1 MKQKRYRQPFILGCI
16 FGEQSEPSGALG
28 WSPSFFGFGAFWMLQ
43 KFNKIVNSRF
53 IQHKINLLKFCQY
66 CRIFLLECKKHV
78 S

>member
-28 WSPSFFGFGAFWMLQ
+28 WSPSFFLDLGPFWMLQ
-43 KFNKIVNSRF
+43 KFNKIVNSRL
-53 IQHKINLLKFCQY
+53 IQHKINIKVLS
-66 CRIFLLECKKHV
+66 ILECKEHV